1 MDTKDIKT
9 IEQAKALAFDAIQ
22 AIEIQQANLRAL
34 LVRIQELHY
43 SETSTKTDHDKNV
56 AVEEPT
62 SDKRNSKK

>member
-1 MDTKDIKT
+1 MQLSEINTV
-9 IEQAKALAFDAIQ
+9 EQAKSLCYDAIQ
-22 AIEIQQANLRAL
+22 RIEIEQNNLRAL
-34 LVRIQELHY
+34 QVRIQELHY

>member
-1 MDTKDIKT
+1 MKLEDIKT
-9 IEQAKALAFDAIQ
+9 AEQAKALAFDTIQ
-22 AIEIQQANLRAL
+22 RIEIEQANLRAL
-34 LVRIQELHY
+34 QVRIQELHY